1 MAVQWLGL
9 YASSAGGIG
18 LIPGWGTKIPQAGDI
33 TKYIYIYHQMMKTDV
48 NEIHRKQD

>member
-33 TKYIYIYHQMMKTDV
+33 TKKLM
-48 NEIHRKQD
+48 